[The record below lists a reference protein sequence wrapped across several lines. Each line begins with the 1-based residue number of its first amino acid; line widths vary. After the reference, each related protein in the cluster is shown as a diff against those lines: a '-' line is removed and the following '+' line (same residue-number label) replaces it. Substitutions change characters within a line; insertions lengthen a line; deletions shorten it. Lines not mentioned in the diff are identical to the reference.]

1 MIAPFFCRF
10 RIHIVLPVKAFL
22 NKSIAVVEVIGCTL
36 SSHDVRIIEW
46 IIKIRVVYQGHP
58 NIIQCYGQQM
68 NR

>member
-36 SSHDVRIIEW
+36 SSHDVRITEW
-46 IIKIRVVYQGHP
+46 MIKISVAYKGHP
-58 NIIQCYGQQM
+58 NIIQ
-68 NR
+68 